1 MTGWPLPS
9 NRQLRRKA
17 DRAFKRRRE
26 PPPDLWTEV
35 AKSLAELAD
44 VQPRE
49 PPEQDAAA
57 SGEETKW
64 P

>member
-9 NRQLRRKA
+9 NRELRRKA
-17 DRAFKRRRE
+17 DRAFKQRRE

-35 AKSLAELAD
+35 ANSLAELAD

-49 PPEQDAAA
+49 PPEQDAAGP
-57 SGEETKW
+57 GEARNRR
-64 P
+64 